1 MPPAVSKNHVK
12 VKILLSSLIT
22 RDIILICIY
31 HLNSSFQS
39 ELLEA
44 LDEDDL
50 PGFTTQVKVAQ
61 EIGSNFEELYG
72 VESGNKTILHLALE
86 EDDGLPYCE
95 ELIQVT
101 EALHAFIIILI

>member
-1 MPPAVSKNHVK
+1 M
-12 VKILLSSLIT
+12 
-22 RDIILICIY
+22 
-31 HLNSSFQS
+31 
-39 ELLEA
+39 EA

-50 PGFTTQVKVAQ
+50 PGFATQVKIAQ

-95 ELIQVT
+95 ELIKVKT
-101 EALHAFIIILI
+101 VLHVLITVPFYNNKNESSLDKKNYFIYLGWRFGFIFQS

>member
-1 MPPAVSKNHVK
+1 MR
-12 VKILLSSLIT
+12 IT
-22 RDIILICIY
+22 ELFY
-31 HLNSSFQS
+31 QFQS

-50 PGFTTQVKVAQ
+50 PGFTTQVKIAQ
-61 EIGSNFEELYG
+61 EINANFEEVYG

-95 ELIQVT
+95 ELIKV
-101 EALHAFIIILI
+101 

>member
-1 MPPAVSKNHVK
+1 MR
-12 VKILLSSLIT
+12 LL
-22 RDIILICIY
+22 Y
-31 HLNSSFQS
+31 QFQS

-50 PGFTTQVKVAQ
+50 PGFTTQVKIAQ
-61 EIGSNFEELYG
+61 EIGANFEEVYG

-95 ELIQVT
+95 ELIKVIKSLKSHLTLQT
-101 EALHAFIIILI
+101 Q

>member
-1 MPPAVSKNHVK
+1 MRNLAQKYINTKSL
-12 VKILLSSLIT
+12 LLSL
-22 RDIILICIY
+22 LY
-31 HLNSSFQS
+31 QFQS

-50 PGFTTQVKVAQ
+50 PGFTTQVKIAQ
-61 EIGSNFEELYG
+61 EINANFEEVYG

-95 ELIQVT
+95 ELIKV
-101 EALHAFIIILI
+101 E

>member
-1 MPPAVSKNHVK
+1 MPPAVSKSHVK
-12 VKILLSSLIT
+12 VVLKINSSMKILSLKNYIKTKSELLSLF
-22 RDIILICIY
+22 Y
-31 HLNSSFQS
+31 QFQS

-50 PGFTTQVKVAQ
+50 PGFTTQVKIAQ
-61 EIGSNFEELYG
+61 EINANFEEVYG

-95 ELIQVT
+95 ELIKV
-101 EALHAFIIILI
+101 